1 MQVVKKEDITV
12 PIFEWVNLKDPHLNF
27 GFANRIRVNH
37 NSDLKSKIDFVKSYC
52 NTNTVKNLIF
62 TGDVTDTNEE
72 DKWTFKQY
80 RLNKYVL
87 NDLKNDGI
95 KIYSPAG
102 NHDMFN
108 GFNGTDE
115 TVFGEFVKENII
127 NYLTKE
133 PILMTYDPQKILDL
147 SGVVGNGNMPSLPG
161 SSGADLKPKTIGI
174 FGIDYSKHIDL
185 VKEQLNNIHM
195 SDSIDLKIV
204 VLHSHCT
211 PSIVAV
217 TDFTYEQLIKD
228 YFNIDIF
235 ICGHYHGGFPSW
247 VFAKKDAQGNDTQ
260 KHTTIINNWSFQ
272 RVVRDYY
279 NEMDIHIPEME
290 HIKIGWSSANN
301 DFIVSLETIKIPCK
315 KYEEAFKP
323 KAIELLKVT
332 KKEQFEF
339 FNTVNFDEIPTG
351 NDDIETLKLISK
363 KDGVSEIVVN
373 RALSYLNNI
382 TVTDIE

>member
-1 MQVVKKEDITV
+1 MQIVKKEDITQS
-12 PIFEWVNLKDPHLNF
+12 IFEWVNLKDPHLNF

-37 NSDLKSKIDFVKSYC
+37 NSDLKNKIDFVKTYC
-52 NTNTVKNLIF
+52 MNNSVKNLIF

-80 RLNKYVL
+80 RLNKSVL
-87 NDLKNDGI
+87 SDFKNDGI
-95 KIYSPAG
+95 NIYSPAG

-115 TVFGEFVKENII
+115 TVFGELVKENII
-127 NYLTKE
+127 NHLTKE
-133 PILMTYDPQKILDL
+133 PILL
-147 SGVVGNGNMPSLPG
+147 SFTPPTSGAIVPPLPGALTQSLPTNE
-161 SSGADLKPKTIGI
+161 PKNIGI

-185 VKEQLNNIHM
+185 VKEQLNNIHL

-217 TDFTYEQLIKD
+217 TDFTYEQLIKE

-247 VFAKKDAQGNDTQ
+247 VFAKKDTQGNDTK

-290 HIKIGWSSANN
+290 HIKIGWSVAND

-351 NDDIETLKLISK
+351 TDDIETLKLISQ

-373 RALSYLNNI
+373 RALNYLNNI